1 MENNNDS
8 SGLEKKKSI
17 RLFKFFYVIEI
28 IILIVLVFVMLLS
41 IINAIFTLK
50 PNTEITKFSKEKY
63 TVIIILT
70 EKHLLFGNATI
81 SVSVSKI
88 DDNKQGSSVSKRYL
102 ETKIPN
108 NGNEQYT
115 INWIEGGAELIV
127 DRGDNQLVS
136 KYVMLWDN
144 VFCFDNNIQRPPKLR
159 NPD

>member
-1 MENNNDS
+1 M
-8 SGLEKKKSI
+8 
-17 RLFKFFYVIEI
+17 
-28 IILIVLVFVMLLS
+28 
-41 IINAIFTLK
+41 
-50 PNTEITKFSKEKY
+50 
-63 TVIIILT
+63 
-70 EKHLLFGNATI
+70 FGNATI